1 MFLTVRRHA
10 GNSRPGTGSVVR
22 CEWRFQFSLIRE
34 NQCGGREHVITL
46 KSDNSSV
53 WLSHDCSQS
62 CAHRCSELWYAPS
75 PDSQHVPALA
85 ESRCHHYAPA
95 TPPAR
100 PENAPACDVRTIV
113 ELGKAIDFDAR
124 TAIPFEGERHNALD
138 DARYQ
143 AKYVSVI
150 WQKLIPSQADF

>member
-34 NQCGGREHVITL
+34 NQCGGHEHVITL

-95 TPPAR
+95 TPPAGR
-100 PENAPACDVRTIV
+100 KMHQRGMASGIHPGHCTACSIIPASDPERGNH
-113 ELGKAIDFDAR
+113 
-124 TAIPFEGERHNALD
+124 RHD
-138 DARYQ
+138 T
-143 AKYVSVI
+143 VSRLTSSI
-150 WQKLIPSQADF
+150 R

>member
-34 NQCGGREHVITL
+34 NQCGGHEHVITL

-85 ESRCHHYAPA
+85 ESRCHHRASHTAGQAGKCTSVAWHPA
-95 TPPAR
+95 STPRALHQACSIIPASD
-100 PENAPACDVRTIV
+100 P
-113 ELGKAIDFDAR
+113 GAR
-124 TAIPFEGERHNALD
+124 
-138 DARYQ
+138 
-143 AKYVSVI
+143 
-150 WQKLIPSQADF
+150 

>member
-95 TPPAR
+95 TPPAAGKCTSVAWHPTSTPR
-100 PENAPACDVRTIV
+100 ALHHACLIIPASDP
-113 ELGKAIDFDAR
+113 GAR
-124 TAIPFEGERHNALD
+124 
-138 DARYQ
+138 
-143 AKYVSVI
+143 
-150 WQKLIPSQADF
+150 

>member
-1 MFLTVRRHA
+1 MHCHTSGRCSEHKVRPVQYGRPSDVRCYQERERILRTEYMFLTVRRHA

-34 NQCGGREHVITL
+34 NQCGGHEHVITL

-95 TPPAR
+95 TPPA
-100 PENAPACDVRTIV
+100 PGLFNHS
-113 ELGKAIDFDAR
+113 G
-124 TAIPFEGERHNALD
+124 
-138 DARYQ
+138 Q
-143 AKYVSVI
+143 
-150 WQKLIPSQADF
+150 